1 MSAIFNDTLLSNL
14 YKSQPINLSSHYY
27 NIYIFYFLKN
37 TKFKKYIEK
46 GKTVTSVL
54 SAIIQFLNGETQII
68 NFTLKAVIIQGE
80 FISNVFA
87 WMTDLNSERQLTK

>member
-1 MSAIFNDTLLSNL
+1 MSAFFNDTLLSNL
-14 YKSQPINLSSHYY
+14 HKSQPINLSSHYY
-27 NIYIFYFLKN
+27 NIFFISIKIQS
-37 TKFKKYIEK
+37 FKKYIEK

-54 SAIIQFLNGETQII
+54 SAIIQFLNSETQII

-87 WMTDLNSERQLTK
+87 WIIDLNSERQLTK